1 MGLYLVFKI
10 LRSDFHYWIPGIPLI
25 GSFIERIL
33 GKIVV
38 DFTGCLHYR
47 HPYELGGLAF
57 TMSMIWA
64 QAFPFAAL
72 QYFDGEIK
80 DIMTGFLAVSFTAWL
95 MSNIIFFCTIDL
107 SYLNTFFGSMTAAQY
122 TCELYLT
129 GKDDFQKF
137 DAIFTNRIEYTES
150 IHGEVK
156 DWVAA
161 NIDQWRREM
170 PDWFNIELIPDE
182 FLPKDAFEEEGGAQ
196 RRRSSVSLR
205 EMVRWLD

>member
-1 MGLYLVFKI
+1 
-10 LRSDFHYWIPGIPLI
+10 
-25 GSFIERIL
+25 
-33 GKIVV
+33 
-38 DFTGCLHYR
+38 
-47 HPYELGGLAF
+47 
-57 TMSMIWA
+57 
-64 QAFPFAAL
+64 
-72 QYFDGEIK
+72 
-80 DIMTGFLAVSFTAWL
+80 MTGFLAVSFTAWL

-107 SYLNTFFGSMTAAQY
+107 SYLNTFFGSMTATQY

-156 DWVAA
+156 NWVAA